1 MQLMLVNGYNMTSGD
16 FPGVQDGH
24 FPGLVW
30 QAWVEGRAGVDALLW
45 GPMNTLS
52 RQMDQH
58 QWLWPT
64 HQARSSNVHKFL
76 RGQSSEG
83 PL

>member
-30 QAWVEGRAGVDALLW
+30 QAWVEGQGL
-45 GPMNTLS
+45 TLS
-52 RQMDQH
+52 CGVQ
-58 QWLWPT
+58 
-64 HQARSSNVHKFL
+64 
-76 RGQSSEG
+76 
-83 PL
+83 